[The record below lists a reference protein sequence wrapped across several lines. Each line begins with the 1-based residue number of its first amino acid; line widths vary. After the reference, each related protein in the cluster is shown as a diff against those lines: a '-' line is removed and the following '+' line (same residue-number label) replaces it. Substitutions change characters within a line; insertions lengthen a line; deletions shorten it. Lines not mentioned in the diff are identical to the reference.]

1 MRTRIQCK
9 RANRSNNRPATRKK
23 SMRHGVGR
31 GIGLA
36 FGAVLV
42 AALAV
47 GAAKLGAQ
55 TGPGLLQKHE
65 QPSSPRQEWS
75 FYGPFGRY
83 DQAQLQR
90 GFQVYREDCSNCH
103 SLEFVAFGNLADP
116 GGPGFSEAQVKALA
130 ATYKIK
136 DGPNDAGEM
145 FERPGRPSDY
155 FPWNFPNEQAAR
167 AALGASP
174 PDVSLLAKARTYE
187 RGFPLFLIDPIIQ
200 YQEQGADYI
209 DALLNGYTNDNDANW
224 NEYFPGHKIAM
235 PKPLS
240 DGVVD
245 YADGSP
251 KTVQQYAKDVAAFV
265 MWAAEPKLEE
275 RKRLG
280 FSVLIF
286 LIVYAGMLLLVKKN
300 IWSRAKAK
308 AGHDMP

>member
-1 MRTRIQCK
+1 
-9 RANRSNNRPATRKK
+9 
-23 SMRHGVGR
+23 MRHGIGR

-36 FGAVLV
+36 FGAVLM
-42 AALAV
+42 AALARAV
-47 GAAKLGAQ
+47 EVLAQ
-55 TGPGLLQKHE
+55 TGPGPVEKQE
-65 QPSSPRQEWS
+65 QPIPPRQEWS

-83 DQAQLQR
+83 DRAQLQR
-90 GFQVYREDCSNCH
+90 GFQVYREVCSNCH
-103 SLEFVAFGNLADP
+103 SLELVAFRNLADP

-155 FPWNFPNEQAAR
+155 FPWNFANEQAAR
-167 AALGASP
+167 AALGAVP
-174 PDVSLLAKARTYE
+174 PDLSLIAKARSYE

-200 YQEQGADYI
+200 YQEQGVDYI
-209 DALLNGYTNDNDANW
+209 YALLNGYTNDKDPSW
-224 NEYFPGHKIAM
+224 DEYMPGHKIAM
-235 PKPLS
+235 PNPLS
-240 DGVVD
+240 DGAVD

-251 KTVQQYAKDVAAFV
+251 KTVQQYTKDVSAFL

-286 LIVYAGMLLLVKKN
+286 LIVYALLLFAVKKK

-308 AGHDMP
+308 DRHDMP

>member
-1 MRTRIQCK
+1 MRQRI
-9 RANRSNNRPATRKK
+9 
-23 SMRHGVGR
+23 GR

-42 AALAV
+42 AALAPSTAKV
-47 GAAKLGAQ
+47 RAADEAQ
-55 TGPGLLQKHE
+55 PGPVQTQE
-65 QPSSPRQEWS
+65 QPNPPRQEWS

-90 GFQVYREDCSNCH
+90 GFQVYREVCSNCH
-103 SLEFVAFGNLADP
+103 SLELVAFRNLADP

-136 DGPNDAGEM
+136 DGPNGAGEM
-145 FERPGRPSDY
+145 FERPSRPSDY
-155 FPWNFPNEQAAR
+155 FPWNFANEQAAR
-167 AALGASP
+167 AALGAAP
-174 PDVSLLAKARTYE
+174 PDMSLLAKARTFE

-209 DALLNGYTNDNDANW
+209 YALLNGYTHDNDANW
-224 NEYFPGHKIAM
+224 DEYVPGHKIAM

-251 KTVQQYAKDVAAFV
+251 KTVQQYAKDVAAFL

-280 FSVLIF
+280 FRVLIF
-286 LIVYAGMLLLVKKN
+286 LIVYAGLLLLVKTK
-300 IWSRAKAK
+300 IWSRAKAT

>member
-1 MRTRIQCK
+1 
-9 RANRSNNRPATRKK
+9 
-23 SMRHGVGR
+23 MRHGIGH

-36 FGAVLV
+36 FAAILTV
-42 AALAV
+42 ALAA
-47 GAAKLGAQ
+47 GASTVFAADEAQPGPVAKQ
-55 TGPGLLQKHE
+55 E
-65 QPSSPRQEWS
+65 QPNPSRQKWS

-83 DQAQLQR
+83 DQAQLRR
-90 GFQVYREDCSNCH
+90 GFQVYREVCSNCH
-103 SLEFVAFGNLADP
+103 SLALVAFRNLADP
-116 GGPGFSEAQVKALA
+116 GGPGFSDAEVKTLA

-155 FPWNFPNEQAAR
+155 FPWNFPNEQAAT
-167 AALGASP
+167 AALGAAP
-174 PDVSLLAKARTYE
+174 PDMSLLAKARTYE
-187 RGFPLFLIDPIIQ
+187 RGFPRFLIDPFIQ

-209 DALLNGYTNDNDANW
+209 YALLNGYTNDNDPNW

-251 KTVQQYAKDVAAFV
+251 KTVPQYAKDVSAFL
-265 MWAAEPKLEE
+265 MWAAEPKLDE

-280 FSVLIF
+280 LSVLAF
-286 LIVYAGMLLLVKKN
+286 LIIYAGMLLIVKKK
-300 IWSRAKAK
+300 IWLGAKLK
-308 AGHDMP
+308 A

>member
-1 MRTRIQCK
+1 
-9 RANRSNNRPATRKK
+9 
-23 SMRHGVGR
+23 MRHRIGH

-42 AALAV
+42 AAFAPSTAKVLA
-47 GAAKLGAQ
+47 ADEAQ
-55 TGPGLLQKHE
+55 PGPAEKQE
-65 QPSSPRQEWS
+65 QPNPPRQEWS

-90 GFQVYREDCSNCH
+90 GFQVYHEVCSNCH
-103 SLEFVAFGNLADP
+103 SLELVAFRNLADP

-155 FPWNFPNEQAAR
+155 FPWNFANEQAAK
-167 AALGASP
+167 AALGAAP
-174 PDVSLLAKARTYE
+174 PDMSLLAKARTYE

-209 DALLNGYTNDNDANW
+209 YALLNGYTNDNDLNW

-235 PKPLS
+235 PKPLG
-240 DGVVD
+240 DGIVD
-245 YADGSP
+245 YKDGSP
-251 KTVQQYAKDVAAFV
+251 KTVQQYAKDVGAFL

-280 FSVLIF
+280 FGVLIF
-286 LIVYAGMLLLVKKN
+286 LIVYALLLFAVKKK
-300 IWSRAKAK
+300 IWARASR
-308 AGHDMP
+308 GH

>member
-1 MRTRIQCK
+1 
-9 RANRSNNRPATRKK
+9 
-23 SMRHGVGR
+23 MRHGS

-42 AALAV
+42 AALAAS
-47 GAAKLGAQ
+47 AAKLLAADEAQ
-55 TGPGLLQKHE
+55 PGPVETQE
-65 QPSSPRQEWS
+65 QPHPPRREWS
-75 FYGPFGRY
+75 FAGPFGRY

-90 GFQVYREDCSNCH
+90 GFQVYREVCSNCH
-103 SLEFVAFGNLADP
+103 SLELVAFRNLADP

-155 FPWNFPNEQAAR
+155 FPWNFPNEQAAK
-167 AALGASP
+167 AALGAAP
-174 PDVSLLAKARTYE
+174 PDMSLLAKARTYE
-187 RGFPLFLIDPIIQ
+187 RGFPLFLIDPFIQ

-209 DALLNGYTNDNDANW
+209 DALLNGYTNDNDLNW

-240 DGVVD
+240 DGFVD

-251 KTVQQYAKDVAAFV
+251 KTVQQYAKDASAFL

-280 FSVLIF
+280 FRVLVF
-286 LIVYAGMLLLVKKN
+286 LIVYAGMLLVVKKK
-300 IWSRAKAK
+300 IWYRAEAT